1 MHEKIREDPEPEK
14 KERSKPD
21 EATRW
26 KTPKLTYDERKAAL
40 KVRLPLQLRIH
51 LAGVGRASCSSSFV
65 RQVKALA
72 GAHGVRP
79 AAVRVAPI
87 CADNQHTHW
96 SYLSSFAPALFAL
109 PQTCLRHFRSGD

>member
-40 KVRLPLQLRIH
+40 KVRILQPYVSLDRE
-51 LAGVGRASCSSSFV
+51 
-65 RQVKALA
+65 
-72 GAHGVRP
+72 
-79 AAVRVAPI
+79 
-87 CADNQHTHW
+87 QH
-96 SYLSSFAPALFAL
+96 
-109 PQTCLRHFRSGD
+109 